1 MHQKADKLQELNKKA
16 KLEHGV
22 ERILVKEAA
31 KTKKII
37 DDQLIKI
44 ETLKA
49 TIEEK
54 DKVIKKL

>member
-1 MHQKADKLQELNKKA
+1 LHQKADKLQEVNKKA

-54 DKVIKKL
+54 D